1 MPTIL
6 SAYPAY
12 LPTKG
17 ASVQQNYT
25 RKPKNRESSLQAAG
39 THEIGRRNIEPGG
52 VVDVEVLR
60 RVLFPTADQEERAHR
75 YECEKSLRGRV
86 GVNIVHKKALSR
98 TDHSA

>member
-60 RVLFPTADQEERAHR
+60 RALFPTADQEERAHR
-75 YECEKSLRGRV
+75 YECEKAFAAVLE
-86 GVNIVHKKALSR
+86 
-98 TDHSA
+98 